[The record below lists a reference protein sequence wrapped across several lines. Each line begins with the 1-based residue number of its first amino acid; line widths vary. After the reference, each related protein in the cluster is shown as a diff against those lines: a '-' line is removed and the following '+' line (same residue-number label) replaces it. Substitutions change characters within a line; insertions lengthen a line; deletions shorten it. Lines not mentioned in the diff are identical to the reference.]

1 MIKRKLF
8 LLLGLVLAAH
18 PIVAQETTVSS
29 GPPPMPRRP
38 NIILI
43 VADGLGYGDL
53 GCYGQLNIKTPN
65 LDHMASEGVRFTDFY
80 AGSPSSATARAAL
93 LTGRDAGHLKIS
105 DDAIATL
112 PDGAPTIA
120 EILKQSGYATGC
132 LGEWNLGHSVNTP
145 PKRGFDEWA
154 GLLTAADAQT
164 DYPEFISRFDPPH
177 AGVGGYDGVMQI
189 SQNEHGAKGLSINEL
204 FTTAAT
210 NFAKLN
216 RPDQFNKYR
225 PFFLMLNYTLPRVRD
240 LADAAPYELEGWPK
254 AEKFKAAAITR
265 LDANIGV
272 ILARLHEL
280 GQESN
285 TFVFVTSDG
294 GSRKANGIDPKY
306 HKSAGNFRG
315 NGGELLEGGLR
326 VPLIVWG
333 LGNLKAGEE
342 NYQPA
347 AAWDLFPTL
356 VEIARWGLPEKV
368 DGLSLLP
375 LLRGKPQP
383 RRHEFLLWETYPERA
398 QAVRFEDWKA
408 IRNKPGKS
416 LELYSLKADPT
427 EKYNVAKDHP
437 EIVAKID
444 AYLKTVR
451 NELPQK

>member
-1 MIKRKLF
+1 MIKRQL
-8 LLLGLVLAAH
+8 LSLLGFAVAAH
-18 PIVAQETTVSS
+18 SLVAQVATTDS
-29 GPPPMPRRP
+29 GPPPMPHRP

-53 GCYGQLNIKTPN
+53 GCYGQRNIKTPN

-80 AGSPSSATARAAL
+80 AGSPNSGTARATL

-105 DDAIATL
+105 DDALATL
-112 PDGAPTIA
+112 PADAPTVA
-120 EILKQSGYATGC
+120 EILRQAGYATGC
-132 LGEWNLGHSVNTP
+132 LGEWDLGQSANTP

-154 GLLTAADAQT
+154 GLLTATDAQT
-164 DYPEFISRFDPPH
+164 DFPEFISRFDPPH
-177 AGVGGYDGVMQI
+177 AGVEGYNGPMQI
-189 SQNEHGAKGLSINEL
+189 SQNEHGVKGLSINQL

-210 NFAKLN
+210 NFAKFN
-216 RPDQFNKYR
+216 KPDQFNKYH
-225 PFFLMLNYTLPRVRD
+225 PFFLMLNYTLPRVHD
-240 LADAAPYELEGWPK
+240 LADAAPYDLEGWPK

-272 ILARLHEL
+272 LLARLYEL

-285 TFVFVTSDG
+285 TIVFVTSDG
-294 GSRKANGIDPKY
+294 GPRKNGGIDPKF
-306 HKSAGNFRG
+306 HKSAGNLRG
-315 NGGELLEGGLR
+315 DGELLEGGIR

-333 LGNLKAGEE
+333 LGNLKSGED

-347 AAWDLFPTL
+347 AAWDLFPTFI
-356 VEIARWGLPEKV
+356 EIARWSPPEKI

-375 LLRGKPQP
+375 PLQGKSQP
-383 RRHEFLLWETYPERA
+383 RRHEFLFWETYPDRA
-398 QAVRFEDWKA
+398 QAVRFGDWKA
-408 IRNKPGKS
+408 IRTKPGKP
-416 LELYSLKADPT
+416 LELYNLKADAA
-427 EKYNVAKDHP
+427 EKSNVAKDHP